1 MKEQQLLLRS
11 YKLLP
16 AFLPLELIY
25 KNKGK
30 QIMSTLFKIGLN
42 NL

>member
-11 YKLLP
+11 CKLLP
-16 AFLPLELIY
+16 AFLPLEVIY

-30 QIMSTLFKIGLN
+30 QIMSTLFKIGFN